1 MDFNQKNMKL
11 FCNRVFVS
19 DDCKEIIP
27 EYLTML
33 KGVVDSPDIPLNVS
47 RSYLQMDRTVKQLG
61 QHISKKVSDKLSSL
75 YRNEHDKFIK
85 CWKDIEMIIKLGAIQ
100 DEKFYQR
107 VKEFLLWQNL
117 DEEWTTIED
126 YTERH
131 KEAHANTIF
140 YTTADHTDSHL
151 TDMYKDRNIEVI
163 QMNTLV
169 DTHVMS
175 FLESKLAPMKFKRID
190 GSIDDS
196 ILDKSREKSLLD
208 ADGKTVAG
216 KLADFVRQ
224 HIKQPNLKVEA
235 KSLTNDELPCFIV
248 VDEEGRRLRDFMK
261 ATNQGGNIPLGEFD
275 KKTLVVNTNNNLI
288 SSLPKLHGKNPELA
302 KKVLNEIYDLTL
314 LSQKEMD
321 PKDLNQ
327 FIKHSFDVLG
337 ALIS

>member
-1 MDFNQKNMKL
+1 
-11 FCNRVFVS
+11 
-19 DDCKEIIP
+19 
-27 EYLTML
+27 
-33 KGVVDSPDIPLNVS
+33 
-47 RSYLQMDRTVKQLG
+47 
-61 QHISKKVSDKLSSL
+61 
-75 YRNEHDKFIK
+75 
-85 CWKDIEMIIKLGAIQ
+85 
-100 DEKFYQR
+100 
-107 VKEFLLWQNL
+107 
-117 DEEWTTIED
+117 
-126 YTERH
+126 
-131 KEAHANTIF
+131 
-140 YTTADHTDSHL
+140 
-151 TDMYKDRNIEVI
+151 
-163 QMNTLV
+163 MNTLV

-302 KKVLNEIYDLTL
+302 KKVLNEIYDLAL

-327 FIKHSFDVLG
+327 FIKRSFDVLG